1 MELTPI
7 DIRNQEFK
15 RRTFGGVDSEE
26 VAVFLQQVASEYE
39 NKIRQAQDLN
49 EKLSASKA
57 QVEHYKSL
65 EQVLQ
70 NTALTL
76 QRTLEEKTAQ
86 ANREAEI
93 IIAEAK
99 AKAWQETE
107 VIRREAE
114 SLRSEIEALRTQR
127 TSFFVRMRHLVR
139 SQSDLLEALESDEA

>member
-7 DIRNQEFK
+7 DIRNQEFR
-15 RRTFGGVDSEE
+15 RRTFRGIDGEE
-26 VAVFLQQVASEYE
+26 VAAFLQQVAQEYE
-39 NKIRQAQDLN
+39 LKIRQVQDLS
-49 EKLSASKA
+49 EKLSSARS
-57 QVEHYKSL
+57 QIEHYKSL

-86 ANREAEI
+86 ANREGEI

-99 AKAWQETE
+99 AKAWQETDS
-107 VIRREAE
+107 IRREAE
-114 SLRSEIEALRTQR
+114 SLRSEIEGLRSQR

-139 SQSDLLEALESDEA
+139 SQSDLLDALESDV